1 MMRVVFILCLFFCC
15 ATVMA
20 QHTVITYGKIPLGIR
35 VLKAEYALKGDVMKI
50 FEYDENRS
58 DEFHD
63 ISTLCSG
70 FDEFGVPENLVLPHG
85 SQIILFL
92 PTITKDTEK
101 NYWYN
106 WAGDYTNTLIRD
118 FDYKYKGKKVAF
130 LGAKM
135 YSPGTSDNLHVLRTV
150 ATVEEGRVFVN
161 LEYKVD
167 LAPPRIVDIYLFSE
181 MMEYSESVYTEDF
194 ERVPRSNY
202 DKWIEEGYIDS
213 LSQEGPPPNPVF
225 PHDRDD
231 FFINTSRL
239 SPSAEIYLTGG
250 GKYTKISQEEH
261 LTDDTFIIGSLEP
274 GDYRLII
281 EEPDKV
287 YGKKFTDY
295 EFVIRKPGWERYG
308 YWVVSIIPFLILV
321 FLVYRSVTRRKI
333 KNLALLQKIS
343 DAELKAIRAQLN
355 PHFLFNS
362 LNAIQNLVNKQD
374 TEVAN
379 DYIVKLSRLLRT
391 VLAQSDDTL
400 HSLHQELEISR
411 LYIELEQMRS
421 PFSFDLVI
429 AKEIDQNMLV
439 PSMILQPYL
448 ENAVIHGIVNG
459 KGDRILVRIYDN
471 GPSCLLEITDNGK
484 GSEKHNGNGKGM
496 SLGKERLDILA
507 RQLEQDVKLD
517 VTTTELPEG
526 GFRVIIEIPKDL

>member
-1 MMRVVFILCLFFCC
+1 MMRIPFILCLCLCC
-15 ATVMA
+15 VTVMA
-20 QHTVITYGKIPLGIR
+20 QHTVITHGKIPLGIR
-35 VLKAEYALKGDVMKI
+35 VMKAEYALQGDVMKI

-58 DEFHD
+58 GQFHD
-63 ISTLCSG
+63 ISQLCSG

-118 FDYKYKGKKVAF
+118 FNYNYEGKKVAF

-150 ATVEEGRVFVN
+150 ATIEEGRVFVN
-161 LEYKVD
+161 LEYRVD
-167 LAPPRIVDIYLFSE
+167 LAPPRVKEIYMFSE
-181 MMEYSESVYTEDF
+181 MMEYSESFYTKDM
-194 ERVPRSNY
+194 ERKTRTDYEPWL
-202 DKWIEEGYIDS
+202 KEGYVDS
-213 LSQEGPPPNPVF
+213 LSQDGPPQNPVF

-231 FFINTSRL
+231 FFITTSRL
-239 SPSAEIYLTGG
+239 SPSAEIFLTGG

-261 LTDDTFIIGSLEP
+261 LTDDTFIVGSLLP

-287 YGKKFTDY
+287 YGKKFIHY
-295 EFVIRKPGWERYG
+295 EFTIRKTGWERYG
-308 YWVVSIIPFLILV
+308 YWLVGIIPFLLLT

-333 KNLALLQKIS
+333 KNLALLQRIS

-362 LNAIQNLVNKQD
+362 LNAIQNLVNKQE

-379 DYIVKLSRLLRT
+379 DYIVKLSRLLRI

-400 HSLHQELEISR
+400 HSLSQELEISR

-429 AKEIDQNMLV
+429 TKEIDHNMLV

-459 KGDRILVRIYDN
+459 RGNRILVRIYDN
-471 GPSCLLEITDNGK
+471 GPSCLFEITDNGK
-484 GSEKHNGNGKGM
+484 ESEKHNGNGKGM
-496 SLGKERLDILA
+496 NLGKERLDILA
-507 RQLEQDVKLD
+507 RQLNHDVKLD
-517 VTTTELPEG
+517 VTATELPEG